1 MEPCRWP
8 SPLSF
13 VVGGG
18 DEFLVLLGAPL
29 EGQKIII
36 PTSAAREASAQRR
49 ARLVDGAAAFFC
61 VKEAAH
67 AAEDM
72 VLLAA
77 HRILCTP
84 PLHRELRL
92 GLTEGKAK
100 MFGQPFYVALGE
112 SDERIGA
119 AVAWTLLAVVHRRA
133 QGLNERGRDLIG

>member
-18 DEFLVLLGAPL
+18 DEFRVLLGAPL

-36 PTSAAREASAQRR
+36 AASAAREASAQRR
-49 ARLVDGAAAFFC
+49 ARLVDGAAAFLR

-72 VLLAA
+72 ILLAA
-77 HRILCTP
+77 HRILCPP

-92 GLTEGKAK
+92 GLTKGEAK

-119 AVAWTLLAVVHRRA
+119 AVAWTLLAVVHRR
-133 QGLNERGRDLIG
+133 GRVVTNGVRDPIG